1 MWIWDRIRG
10 SGGKRSDE
18 AAEREEGLTG
28 DSSED
33 EARFAEETSYGVGIA
48 AQDAGD
54 VIRADLDE
62 FKPPRP

>member
-10 SGGKRSDE
+10 AGGKPSDE
-18 AAEREEGLTG
+18 AAEREEGFAR

-48 AQDAGD
+48 GQDAGN